1 MVGIARNMRGS
12 HQDPQS
18 KLLQHLSGGPP
29 LASSESLASSS
40 MINLSSERGVQLMSW
55 DQFSRLEA
63 DCKVAEIRK
72 LLPLVSWISEDVETV
87 KRDMSSLAS
96 TLQERRNNRENVVI
110 HSKEREDRE
119 IDTARTGPEEV
130 SFMSTSSRLGG
141 GPVRPTE
148 ISVSVHVMSDRSQDP
163 SLITKARSQHKRV
176 KLNVGGV
183 RHEVMWKIL
192 ENVPTSKL
200 GMLAKV
206 SGGHCNDWRGEN

>member
-1 MVGIARNMRGS
+1 
-12 HQDPQS
+12 
-18 KLLQHLSGGPP
+18 
-29 LASSESLASSS
+29 
-40 MINLSSERGVQLMSW
+40 MSW

-63 DCKVAEIRK
+63 ECKVAEIRK

-110 HSKEREDRE
+110 HSQERQEERE
-119 IDTARTGPEEV
+119 IDTARTGAEEV
-130 SFMSTSSRLGG
+130 SFLSTSSRLLPGG
-141 GPVRPTE
+141 LVRPTE
-148 ISVSVHVMSDRSQDP
+148 LSVSVHVMSDRSLDP
-163 SLITKARSQHKRV
+163 TLITKARSQHKRV

-206 SGGHCNDWRGEN
+206 GDYCNDWQI